1 MSVVWSICGAGSGV
15 GKTIVAEKL
24 CAALGG
30 ALHAKCGHGEPK
42 ATGKTPH
49 FFGDLDALQQFVE
62 SHRHEAAHLVVESN
76 VFARLGRG
84 DITVFIDG
92 PEARTDFRDD
102 AAALRAAAD
111 VQVSGATPPADWAGA
126 LEAKLPDPPLRD
138 AVCRILAEQQRYL
151 FGPAAG
157 VRTKVW
163 FELDSERVFGAGLAA
178 LLENI
183 DRCGS
188 LRKAAEAVSISYRH
202 AWDLIKTAEAAL
214 GQDLITRH
222 AGGARGGGSSLSAA
236 GRHMLAAFDRLTREV
251 ADFARGRFDQ
261 LYHAPEADDA

>member
-30 ALHAKCGHGEPK
+30 ALHAKCGHGALK
-42 ATGKTPH
+42 AAGKTPY
-49 FFGDLDALQQFVE
+49 FFGDLDDLQQFVD
-62 SHRHEAAHLVVESN
+62 SHRDEAGHLVVESN
-76 VFARLGRG
+76 TFARLGRG

-92 PEARTDFRDD
+92 TEARTDFRDD
-102 AAALRAAAD
+102 AAALREAAD
-111 VQVSGATPPADWAGA
+111 IEVSGRTPPADWASA
-126 LEAKLPDPPLRD
+126 LEATLPNPPLRD
-138 AVCRILAEQQRYL
+138 EICRILAAQQRYL

-163 FELDSERVFGAGLAA
+163 FELGSERVFGGGLAS

-188 LRKAAEAVSISYRH
+188 LRQAAVAVHISYRH
-202 AWDLIKTAEAAL
+202 AWQLIKTAEAAL
-214 GQDLITRH
+214 GQTLITRH

-236 GRHMLAAFDRLTREV
+236 GRHMLAVFDRLTREV
-251 ADFARGRFDQ
+251 ADFARGRFDH
-261 LYHAPEADDA
+261 LYHAPEADDV

>member
-30 ALHAKCGHGEPK
+30 ALHAKCGHGTPK

-49 FFGDLDALQQFVE
+49 FFRDLDDLQQFVE
-62 SHRHEAAHLVVESN
+62 SHRGEAGHLVVESN
-76 VFARLGRG
+76 AFARLGRG

-92 PEARTDFRDD
+92 AEAHTDFRDD
-102 AAALRAAAD
+102 VAALREAAD
-111 VQVSGATPPADWAGA
+111 IDVNGLAPGDDWAETLA
-126 LEAKLPDPPLRD
+126 EKLPDPPLRD
-138 AVCRILAEQQRYL
+138 EVCRILAEQQRYL

-163 FELDSERVFGAGLAA
+163 FELDSQRVFGAGLAA

-183 DRCGS
+183 EASGS
-188 LRKAAEAVSISYRH
+188 LRKAAESADISYRH
-202 AWDLIKTAEAAL
+202 AWDLIKTAEASL
-214 GQDLITRH
+214 GQPLITRQ

-236 GRHMLAAFDRLTREV
+236 GRHMLAVFDRLAREV